1 MRVFPL
7 AAARFDYTEVF
18 EYVKPPTASAAT
30 LWWMLTVILSL
41 IALFLIYDI
50 VSRQIRRL
58 RARETSSANF
68 NQLAL
73 VCRLAPDE
81 VNLLRHLIGICGIEF
96 PDRVFTSFE
105 LFNTCLEEHGPDV
118 PGLVSEA
125 DAKRLRLIRN
135 RIFFGERSRLAP
147 IRTTHE
153 LKSNQWLHLRRIS
166 TGEVF
171 MAPVVEAGASGLL
184 VATPRDGSDY
194 IELDP
199 GEKFDVY
206 FWRDRDASYQ
216 FETEV
221 LGQTGARYLITS
233 LKHVEDVERI
243 QRRQFHRIDTSILV
257 SAVPVTREE
266 LDKTSRGEAVD
277 TGGHPGLRAYVVDI
291 SGSGFALASRT
302 ALSPNDLVYLEL
314 PTNKGKEARIPI
326 IGKILNVTKREH
338 TGESLM
344 HAEFVG
350 LSADRHEKIFQF
362 IYAHAGSGAAP
373 AA

>member
-1 MRVFPL
+1 V
-7 AAARFDYTEVF
+7 VF
-18 EYVKPPTASAAT
+18 EYIRPPTAGPAT

-41 IALFLIYDI
+41 IALFLIYNI
-50 VSRQIRRL
+50 VSRQIRRG
-58 RARETSSANF
+58 RAREQSAINF

-81 VNLLRHLIGICGIEF
+81 VNLLRHLIGVCEIEF
-96 PDRVFTSFE
+96 PDRLFTSFE
-105 LFNTCLEEHGPDV
+105 LFNTCLEQQGPDA
-118 PGLVSEA
+118 PGPISEA

-135 RIFFGERSRLAP
+135 MIFFGERSRLAP

-184 VATPRDGSDY
+184 VATPRGRYDDY
-194 IELDP
+194 IELSP
-199 GEKFDVY
+199 GEKLDIY
-206 FWRDRDASYQ
+206 FWRDRDASYH
-216 FETEV
+216 FESEV
-221 LGQTGARYLITS
+221 LGQAGAHSLITS

-257 SAVPVTREE
+257 SAAPVTREE
-266 LDKTSRGEAVD
+266 LDKTSRGEEVD
-277 TGGHPGLRAYVVDI
+277 TKGHPGLRAYVVDI

-314 PTNKGKEARIPI
+314 PTNGGKDIPI
-326 IGKILNVTKREH
+326 IGKILSVTKREH
-338 TGESLM
+338 TDESLM
-344 HAEFVG
+344 HAEFAG
-350 LSADRHEKIFQF
+350 LGADKHEKIFQF
-362 IYAHAGSGAAP
+362 IYTHAGGAAP
-373 AA
+373 PNA

>member
-7 AAARFDYTEVF
+7 VARFDYTEVF
-18 EYVKPPTASAAT
+18 EYVKPPTAGAAT

-50 VSRQIRRL
+50 VARKTRRA
-58 RARETSSANF
+58 RAREQSAVNF

-81 VNLLRHLIGICGIEF
+81 VNLLRHLIGVCEIEF

-105 LFNTCLEEHGPDV
+105 LFNTCIEQQSPDA
-118 PGLVSEA
+118 PGAISEA

-135 RIFFGERSRLAP
+135 MIFFGERSRFAP

-153 LKSNQWLHLRRIS
+153 LKSNQWLHLKRIS

-184 VATPRDGSDY
+184 VTTPRRGDDY
-194 IELDP
+194 IELSP
-199 GEKFDVY
+199 GEKLDIY
-206 FWRDRDASYQ
+206 FWRDRDASYH
-216 FETEV
+216 FESEV
-221 LGQTGARYLITS
+221 LGQTGAHYLITS
-233 LKHVEDVERI
+233 LRHVEDVERI

-277 TGGHPGLRAYVVDI
+277 TKGHPGLRAYVVDI

-302 ALSPNDLVYLEL
+302 ALAPNDLVYVEL
-314 PTNKGKEARIPI
+314 PTDRGKGKSIPI

-344 HAEFVG
+344 HAEFAG
-350 LSADRHEKIFQF
+350 LGADKHEKIFQF
-362 IYAHAGSGAAP
+362 IYTHAGSGASP
-373 AA
+373 GV